1 MMKHKFSYLVL
12 SIRLVDMT
20 HVQPSFP
27 LKVHRLIKKL
37 YILQSGLKNNVN
49 CILFQGDSTKLSM
62 LWKLLAMLELA

>member
-1 MMKHKFSYLVL
+1 
-12 SIRLVDMT
+12 MT